1 MTHVP
6 LVRAVFGA
14 VVGSAVAS
22 AEEVAAAVDVRL
34 MPGQVGFITG
44 PSGAGKSTILGCLR
58 KRLRGRGGVA
68 VDPALLPDKPVVDCL
83 GAGFDWTL
91 NLLAMCGLSEGPI
104 LARRASALSTGQRW
118 RLALAVGL
126 HRVRERGAGRG
137 TLLVDE
143 FGSSLDRASALC
155 LCRTVRRFVTARQI
169 RAVCA
174 SHDDGLME
182 ALGPALLVVQP
193 LHAAA
198 IVRESARA
206 G

>member
-14 VVGSAVAS
+14 GVGSGVLS
-22 AEEVAAAVDVRL
+22 AAEVAAAVDERL

-58 KRLRGRGGVA
+58 RRLRGGVV

-83 GAGFDWTL
+83 GAGLDWTL

-104 LARRASALSTGQRW
+104 LARRASGLSTGQRW

-126 HRVRERGAGRG
+126 HRVRAKGAARG

-143 FGSSLDRASALC
+143 FGSSLDRVSALC
-155 LCRTVRRFVTARQI
+155 LCRTVRRFVTARKI

-182 ALGPALLVVQP
+182 ALGPALLVAQP

-198 IVRESARA
+198 IVRERA
-206 G
+206 KAG